1 MMMFD
6 PVYWLFLAPA
16 MLLAIYAQIKV
27 KTTFSRFSRVA
38 TRRGMTGAEAAGRIL
53 SNAGIDDVK
62 VEEVDGW
69 LSDHY
74 DPRTKTLRLSP
85 GVYRARSVAAVGV
98 AAHEAGHAM
107 QHAEGYVAM
116 KLRTVL
122 VPAAMLGSWAAPLLI
137 LIGIFFQAVG
147 MIELGILFFAGVVL
161 FQIVTL
167 PVEFNASTRAKV
179 ALATS
184 GVVSSQDEEE
194 GVRKVLS
201 AAAMTYVAAT
211 LVAVMQ
217 LLYYV
222 MLANR
227 RR

>member
-1 MMMFD
+1 MMFD
-6 PVYWLFLAPA
+6 PLYWLLLGPA
-16 MLLAIYAQIKV
+16 MLLALYAQIKV
-27 KTTFSRFSRVA
+27 KTTFSRFGRVA
-38 TRRGMTGAEAAGRIL
+38 TRRGLTGAQAAERIL
-53 SNAGIDDVK
+53 SNAGIHDVK

-74 DPRTKTLRLSP
+74 DPRSKTLRLSP
-85 GVYRARSVAAVGV
+85 PVYRSNSISAVGV

-107 QHAEGYVAM
+107 QHAERYVA
-116 KLRTVL
+116 LTARSFL
-122 VPAAMLGSWAAPLLI
+122 VPTASIGSWLAPLLI
-137 LIGIFFQAVG
+137 LAGFLFNALGLIEVGIVV
-147 MIELGILFFAGVVL
+147 FAGVVL
-161 FQIVTL
+161 FQMVTL
-167 PVEFNASTRAKV
+167 PVEFNASTRAKL
-179 ALATS
+179 ALTTS
-184 GVVSSQDEEE
+184 GVVSSQDEEA